1 MRQVVVINYSLNIFR
16 RKLRMADENM
26 IEVTI
31 YTRGVILTKEA
42 RDVARALADAAAKE
56 DKYVQAWENYM
67 DQPDRVGVPVR
78 AYARI
83 SPEDIESKY
92 VYENDQP
99 DIVVLI
105 EETLLKGVD
114 VLHGMKKDGVLV
126 VNSKRSPEN
135 LLKFIPDKGNLKKL
149 AVVDASGIGK
159 SIAIT
164 FAGYEGASDEDIA
177 AGFAAPLAGAV
188 AKATGVVSVDSLAKV
203 VKDPEAMRRGFD
215 KVVVQEI

>member
-1 MRQVVVINYSLNIFR
+1 
-16 RKLRMADENM
+16 MADENM

-31 YTRGVILTKEA
+31 YTRGVTMTKEA
-42 RDVARALADAAAKE
+42 RDVARALADSAAKE
-56 DKYVQAWENYM
+56 GKFVQAWENYM
-67 DQPDRVGVPVR
+67 DQPDRIGVPVR

-92 VYENDQP
+92 VYQNDHP
-99 DIVVLI
+99 DIVVVI

-114 VLHGMKKDGVLV
+114 ILHGMKQNGVLV

-135 LLKFIPDKGNLKKL
+135 LLKFIPDTGNLKKL
-149 AVVDASGIGK
+149 AIVDASGLGK
-159 SIAIT
+159 SIGVT
-164 FAGYEGASDEDIA
+164 FEGFEGASDENIA
-177 AGFAAPLAGAV
+177 AGLAAPLAGAI

-203 VKDPEAMRRGFD
+203 VRAPESMRQGFD

>member
-1 MRQVVVINYSLNIFR
+1 MNYDAKCSKEEIP
-16 RKLRMADENM
+16 MADENM

-31 YTRGVILTKEA
+31 YTRGVVLTKEA

-83 SPEDIESKY
+83 SPEEIESKY
-92 VYENDQP
+92 VYENDRP

-149 AVVDASGIGK
+149 AIVDASGLGK
-159 SIAIT
+159 SMGAT
-164 FAGYEGASDEDIA
+164 FEGYEGASDENIA
-177 AGFAAPLAGAV
+177 AGLAAPLAGAV
-188 AKATGVVSVDSLAKV
+188 AKASGVVNVDSLAKV
-203 VKDPEAMRRGFD
+203 VRDPEALRRGFE
-215 KVVVQEI
+215 KVVIQEV